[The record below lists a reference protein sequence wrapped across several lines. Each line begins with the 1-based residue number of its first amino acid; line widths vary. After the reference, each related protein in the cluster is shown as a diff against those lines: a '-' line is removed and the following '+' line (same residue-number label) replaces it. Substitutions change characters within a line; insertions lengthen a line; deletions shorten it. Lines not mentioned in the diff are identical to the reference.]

1 MISAEDKRNS
11 IKSDGG
17 VCCNEQEKT
26 YAPVLKDTPS
36 TLEGESFCH
45 RFPSHTSIH
54 LKAVLFDMDGVLFD
68 SMPYHADAWVTS
80 MAKYNLPMTREV
92 AFMNEGR
99 TGMNTINLIYNQV
112 YGHDATKELIDEIYL
127 DKCNEFAKHPDPPRM
142 PGALELLK
150 KLKRDGI
157 QPVLVTGSGQH
168 TLFARFDREYPGM
181 FERDKMVTAYDVKFG
196 KPNPEPYLM
205 GLKKAGVAANE
216 AIVIEN
222 APIGV
227 EAGVAAGI
235 FTIAVNTGP
244 LKDSV
249 LLDAGANLLYP
260 SMQAL
265 CDSWEELLKQLK

>member
-1 MISAEDKRNS
+1 MMSGKDEALQNNKLLPLERGAGSLLTEGYDHPSNGS
-11 IKSDGG
+11 YPS
-17 VCCNEQEKT
+17 
-26 YAPVLKDTPS
+26 VLTSPS
-36 TLEGESFCH
+36 LS
-45 RFPSHTSIH
+45 SIH

-80 MAKYNLPMTREV
+80 MAKYGLPMTREI

-99 TGMNTINLIYNQV
+99 TGMSTINMIYNQV
-112 YGHDATKELIDEIYL
+112 HGKDAPKELIDEIYL
-127 DKCNEFAKHPDPPRM
+127 DKCNEFAKHPDPERM
-142 PGALELLK
+142 PGALDLLK

-157 QPVLVTGSGQH
+157 IPVLVTGSGQY
-168 TLFARFDREYPGM
+168 TLFARFDRDYPGI
-181 FERDKMVTAYDVKFG
+181 FERDKMVTAYDVKYG

-216 AIVIEN
+216 AIVVEN

-227 EAGVAAGI
+227 QAGVAAGI
-235 FTIAVNTGP
+235 FTVAVNTGP

-265 CDSWEELLKQLK
+265 CDGWEELAEKLK

>member
-1 MISAEDKRNS
+1 MNGIETAIARYLQGS
-11 IKSDGG
+11 GH
-17 VCCNEQEKT
+17 
-26 YAPVLKDTPS
+26 
-36 TLEGESFCH
+36 SF
-45 RFPSHTSIH
+45 IH

-80 MAKYNLPMTREV
+80 MAKYGLPMTEED

-99 TGMNTINLIYNQV
+99 TGMSTINLIYNRV
-112 YGHDATKELIDEIYL
+112 HGCDALKELIDEIYL
-127 DKCNEFAKHPDPPRM
+127 DKCNEFAKHPDPLRM
-142 PGALELLK
+142 PGAWELLE
-150 KLKRDGI
+150 KLKATGI

-168 TLFARFDREYPGM
+168 TLFARFDRDYPGM

-235 FTIAVNTGP
+235 FTVAVNTGP
-244 LKDSV
+244 LPNQV

-265 CDSWEELLKQLK
+265 CDGWEQLAERL